1 MNKLFHNLIFANIQ
15 TQLDQAWL
23 ASIAILLLAADFDN
37 SVKRR
42 ISNSAL
48 NKKKRNFL
56 LCYGTEEYFYTGAYI
71 VQNYDVPILPH
82 PNELYEKVKLWLEM
96 TINMDRWKIC
106 CAVLTDLGCLQ
117 LASADKAVAI
127 IQLKQLERIDGIDIR
142 NQNSAFIE
150 IHVARSDDDFR
161 ILLPK
166 TEFMTPAES
175 KVRRYKHK
183 NRMKFFTKKD
193 FIPSAAEQCWD
204 RVKIICYQP
213 FRSIAYGIS
222 FIRVKRLVNED
233 DSLLENGIY
242 SREFRSRFS
251 VRRLPSPPL
260 ADKWDHP
267 HCYQSEVM
275 RGDWTADRNIQIF
288 PRKFRCSD
296 ILFGIQILFVGF
308 EKKAY
313 ENLCYKV
320 KKMGAKIQSNWKD
333 FVTHIVFNPDTDFSE
348 IQLYIGQSYIVKAE
362 WIEECFACKR
372 HLCVQ
377 NYLHDLEK
385 LEQQHMEAMKV
396 AEMAEFEKMEKVEE
410 LLKDHENSD
419 GTESVWSWD
428 SIYEKE
434 TESGS
439 DSGESL
445 YMDYRYYRN
454 ERRDEYLCEDKILK
468 RTAIEAPE
476 EVDISPGFVTECEE
490 EDGKSAIVDYKF
502 FAAERRRDKL
512 LRRNRKL
519 KRLATEGG
527 DLSSDFESGAKK
539 MKKTNDNEVAD
550 LESS

>member
-1 MNKLFHNLIFANIQ
+1 
-15 TQLDQAWL
+15 
-23 ASIAILLLAADFDN
+23 
-37 SVKRR
+37 
-42 ISNSAL
+42 L
-48 NKKKRNFL
+48 NKKNVTSCSAMVLKNIFSFV
-56 LCYGTEEYFYTGAYI
+56 CGVYTGAYI
-71 VQNYDVPILPH
+71 VQNYDVIFRKKNFQLLH
-82 PNELYEKVKLWLEM
+82 HVCDAFEFLEKNINRCPGGVRFVFRKLSIVQV

-150 IHVARSDDDFR
+150 VHVARSDDDFR

-267 HCYQSEVM
+267 HCYQSEVL
-275 RGDWTADRNIQIF
+275 RGDWTADMNIQIF
-288 PRKFRCSD
+288 SRKFRCSD

-308 EKKAY
+308 EKKAF
-313 ENLCYKV
+313 ENLCYKG

-333 FVTHIVFNPDTDFSE
+333 FVTHIVFNPDTDFSK

-362 WIEECFACKR
+362 WIEDCFACKR

-385 LEQQHMEAMKV
+385 LEQQHVEAMKV
-396 AEMAEFEKMEKVEE
+396 AEMAILSKGMEKVEE

-445 YMDYRYYRN
+445 CMDYRYYTN
-454 ERRDEYLCEDKILK
+454 ERRDEFLRQDKILK
-468 RTAIEAPE
+468 RTAIEAEE

-490 EDGKSAIVDYKF
+490 EDGKSAIVNYKF
-502 FAAERRRDKL
+502 FAAQRRRDKL

-519 KRLATEGG
+519 KRLAIEGG
-527 DLSSDFESGAKK
+527 DLSPDFETGAKK

-550 LESS
+550 LELS